1 MKPAAQVDRRSPT
14 PQGGLPASQGV
25 VIVDDDIPYV
35 ELLTK
40 LLTRSLC
47 CPIHAFTSSL
57 EALAALP
64 AIDAA
69 LVVTDYSMPQL
80 NGIEFILEAN
90 KLKPELAYILMTGH
104 PWRLTDESLAKLP
117 NLKSVLSKP
126 FNWHRLNTE
135 IALYWPP
142 GTRAALREPAAG
154 QFLFR

>member
-1 MKPAAQVDRRSPT
+1 MKTAAQVDRCLPPPPRGS
-14 PQGGLPASQGV
+14 PASQGI
-25 VIVDDDIPYV
+25 VIVDDDKLYV

-47 CPIHAFTSSL
+47 CPIHPFTSSS

-69 LVVTDYSMPQL
+69 MVVTDYCMPQM
-80 NGIEFILEAN
+80 NGIEFILEAS
-90 KLKPELAYILMTGH
+90 KLNPEVAYIIMTGH
-104 PWRLTDESLAKLP
+104 PLRLSDDSLAKLP

-126 FNWHRLNTE
+126 FNWHRLNAE

-142 GTRAALREPAAG
+142 GTRAPLRESAAG
-154 QFLFR
+154 

>member
-1 MKPAAQVDRRSPT
+1 MKPAAQVDRRSPD
-14 PQGGLPASQGV
+14 SRGV
-25 VIVDDDIPYV
+25 VIIDDDKPCT
-35 ELLTK
+35 ELLTE
-40 LLTRSLC
+40 LLAQNLC

-69 LVVTDYSMPQL
+69 LVVTDYYLPQL

-90 KLKPELAYILMTGH
+90 KLKPELAYIIMTGH
-104 PWRLTDESLAKLP
+104 PSRLTDESLAKLP

-126 FNWHRLNTE
+126 FNWRRLNDE
-135 IALYWPP
+135 IVMYWPP